1 MGQTALK
8 LLAGCDEELL
18 QIIPILLGC
27 NKEDIVEGNLIKSN
41 LVQDIAHLMKET
53 AFSHLM
59 EVSHLLLSSA
69 LNVFVQVPILHLKIA
84 MFVHLL
90 MICFKHV
97 CM

>member
-1 MGQTALK
+1 MVLFFGQTALK

-27 NKEDIVEGNLIKSN
+27 SKEDSVVGDLIKSS

-59 EVSHLLLSSA
+59 EVSHLLLSYCPSTDIYTNYF
-69 LNVFVQVPILHLKIA
+69 LL
-84 MFVHLL
+84 LL
-90 MICFKHV
+90 MI
-97 CM
+97 